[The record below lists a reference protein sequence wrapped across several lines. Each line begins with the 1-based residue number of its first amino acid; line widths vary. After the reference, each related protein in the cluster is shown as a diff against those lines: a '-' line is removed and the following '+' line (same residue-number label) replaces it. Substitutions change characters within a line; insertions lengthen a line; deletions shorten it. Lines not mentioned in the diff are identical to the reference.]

1 MQKNKKIITITEG
14 QMKFLVAQMIA
25 EETANHMQKAL
36 TVKKFLDDN
45 FKRADISKINSE
57 GYAESVP
64 IVVYLDAYT
73 QPIKNLTDEDLLD
86 MLMDKFKNMFDNEN
100 ERRSFLLSVMKAWY
114 AKDKKLE
121 LGLL

>member
-64 IVVYLDAYT
+64 IVVYLDAYK

-100 ERRSFLLSVMKAWY
+100 ERRSFLLSVMNAWY
-114 AKDKKLE
+114 AKEKKLE